1 MDCTVTKESFDSL
14 ASIWNEPDNGLD
26 WNSVFVL
33 PVWMRTWWQVFDDG
47 ADLLLRAVRRG
58 EKVIG
63 IAPLKVKDGTA
74 SFVGDADVC
83 DYLDFIVAPG
93 EETEFSSTLLD
104 DLGSNGIKRL
114 ELESLRPDSAA
125 LTSLAEIAVNRN
137 CEVTIKRE
145 DVSLDVE
152 LPATW
157 EEYLQVLNS
166 KQRHEVRRKL
176 RRLQEAGKINYRTLE
191 KSEDI
196 RDVMDTFFKMF
207 TESREDKAEFLTEQ
221 MESFFRLMTGKLSEA
236 GLLKLGILELD
247 SLPAAM
253 IICFDYKNGVYLY
266 NSGYDPQ
273 YTSLSAGLLSK
284 ALCIKESI
292 EAKKERFDFLRGDE
306 VYKYR
311 LGGNEIPIYNCRI
324 EIT

>member
-1 MDCTVTKESFDSL
+1 MDCTVTQESFDSL
-14 ASIWNEPDNGLD
+14 AAIWNEPDNGLN
-26 WNSVFVL
+26 WSPVFIL
-33 PVWMRTWWQVFDDG
+33 PVWMQTWWQVFGSG
-47 ADLLLRAVRRG
+47 AELYLRAVRRG

-63 IAPLKVKDGTA
+63 IAPLKVKDGEA
-74 SFVGDADVC
+74 SFVGRADVC
-83 DYLDFIVAPG
+83 DYLDFIVVPG
-93 EETEFSSTLLD
+93 EETAFSNTLLD
-104 DLGSNGIKRL
+104 DLSSNGIKRL

-125 LTSLAEIAVNRN
+125 LTGLAEVAVNRN

-145 DVSLDVE
+145 GVSLDME

-157 EEYLQVLNS
+157 EEYVQILNS

-176 RRLQEAGKINYRTLE
+176 RRLQEAGQMNYRTLE
-191 KSEDI
+191 KSEDV
-196 RDVMDTFFKMF
+196 RGAMDTFLKMF
-207 TESREDKAEFLTEQ
+207 AESREDKAEFLTEQ
-221 MESFFRLMTGKLSEA
+221 MESFFRLVTEKLSET

-247 SLPAAM
+247 SVAAAM
-253 IICFDYKNGVYLY
+253 VICFDYNNGIYLY

-292 EAKKERFDFLRGDE
+292 ENEKKRFDFLKGDE

-311 LGGNEIPIYNCRI
+311 LGGKEIPIYNCRI
-324 EIT
+324 EIK